1 MHALAGMAGLVALAW
16 ALSENRRAIP
26 WRAVVVGLALV
37 VAGAIVCLKVGFV
50 KGLFLRLNDAL
61 LVLERATQAG
71 TSLVFGYLGGGPA
84 PFQVSDVNSNFVLAF
99 RALPIV
105 LVISAL
111 SALLFYWRVI
121 PAVVRALSF
130 VLEKAMRVGG
140 VVGLSTA
147 ANVFVGMVEAPLFVR
162 PYLGRLSR
170 GELFAI
176 MTGGM
181 ASIAGTVLFLYG
193 SILGRVMPD
202 AVAHLLIASI
212 LSAPAALVIAFL
224 MVPPQAASGAAME
237 LRSEASGSMDALTRG
252 TLEGA
257 QLLLNIVAMLVV
269 FVALVALVNLVIA
282 PYTLQGALGWLL
294 APLAWLAGVSWA
306 EAREAGALLG
316 TKTVINELVAYLD
329 LANSRNLSERSRI
342 LLTYALCGFAN
353 FGSLGIMIGGLGTMA
368 PERRAEVVD
377 LGIKSIVAGT
387 LATCLTA
394 AAVALIL

>member
-26 WRAVVVGLALV
+26 WRAVVVGLGLLV
-37 VAGAIVCLKVGFV
+37 VGAIVCLKVVFI
-50 KGLFLRLNDAL
+50 KSLFLKLNDVL

-121 PAVVRALSF
+121 PAVVRGLSF

-212 LSAPAALVIAFL
+212 LSAPAALVIAFV
-224 MVPPQAASGAAME
+224 MVPPQVTSNEALTLKSDAA
-237 LRSEASGSMDALTRG
+237 GSMDALTRG

-294 APLAWLAGVSWA
+294 APLAWLAGISWA
-306 EAREAGALLG
+306 EARDAGALLG

-329 LANSRNLSERSRI
+329 LSQMGHLSERSRV
-342 LLTYALCGFAN
+342 LMTYALCGFAN

-387 LATCLTA
+387 LATCLTS

>member
-130 VLEKAMRVGG
+130 VL
-140 VVGLSTA
+140 
-147 ANVFVGMVEAPLFVR
+147 
-162 PYLGRLSR
+162 
-170 GELFAI
+170 
-176 MTGGM
+176 
-181 ASIAGTVLFLYG
+181 
-193 SILGRVMPD
+193 D
-202 AVAHLLIASI
+202 
-212 LSAPAALVIAFL
+212 
-224 MVPPQAASGAAME
+224 
-237 LRSEASGSMDALTRG
+237 
-252 TLEGA
+252 
-257 QLLLNIVAMLVV
+257 
-269 FVALVALVNLVIA
+269 
-282 PYTLQGALGWLL
+282 
-294 APLAWLAGVSWA
+294 
-306 EAREAGALLG
+306 
-316 TKTVINELVAYLD
+316 
-329 LANSRNLSERSRI
+329 
-342 LLTYALCGFAN
+342 
-353 FGSLGIMIGGLGTMA
+353 
-368 PERRAEVVD
+368 
-377 LGIKSIVAGT
+377 
-387 LATCLTA
+387 
-394 AAVALIL
+394 